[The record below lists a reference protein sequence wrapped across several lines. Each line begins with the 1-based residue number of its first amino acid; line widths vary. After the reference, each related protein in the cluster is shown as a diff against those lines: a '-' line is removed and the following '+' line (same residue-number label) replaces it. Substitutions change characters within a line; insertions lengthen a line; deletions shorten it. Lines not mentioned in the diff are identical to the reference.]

1 MAEHTPLTEIGEAD
15 LTDAFRYLD
24 VLRESGVT
32 NMYAATPY
40 VIRDCGMKR
49 PVAIAVNCW
58 CFQSTPRRLRH
69 DLLPTHPRRAR
80 FHYLHKAVSVG

>member
-49 PVAIAVNCW
+49 PVAIAVLSAWIRTFNREDV
-58 CFQSTPRRLRH
+58 PAI
-69 DLLPTHPRRAR
+69 RAR
-80 FHYLHKAVSVG
+80 AALAKATGETR